1 MQQQAGQSAAQEAGQ
16 HPGYPAGP
24 GMIEGCLTQAG
35 GGYAVRS
42 TDSGKEFSLDLN
54 AQTSQNLN
62 LNRDVTNNV
71 GKQVKIY
78 GYPTGAEG
86 TGSSS
91 QATQG
96 AQAPT
101 PAEAGSPNAGVNNGA
116 GAGSPASTSPS
127 GAASQSSA
135 TAPTSAGAQAASS
148 GAAAPT
154 SAATGSNSLQVTRFI
169 PLNKP
174 CGTSTSQGAQT
185 APNQTATQ

>member
-1 MQQQAGQSAAQEAGQ
+1 MQQQAGQSATQEAGQ

-54 AQTSQNLN
+54 AQTAQNVN
-62 LNRDVTNNV
+62 LNRDVTNSV

-78 GYPTGAEG
+78 GYPTGAEST
-86 TGSSS
+86 TGAS

-96 AQAPT
+96 AQTTT
-101 PAEAGSPNAGVNNGA
+101 PAEAGSPNGGMNAA
-116 GAGSPASTSPS
+116 GAGNQANAPGPGAS
-127 GAASQSSA
+127 SQPSA
-135 TAPTSAGAQAASS
+135 TAPTSAGAQAAS
-148 GAAAPT
+148 
-154 SAATGSNSLQVTRFI
+154 GSNALQVTRFI

-185 APNQTATQ
+185 APNQTAAQ